1 MIEKILKLFKLLLS
15 HISILYSIGSVIL
28 PILIIKNAHDQHS
41 GKLQQNY
48 MIYLSIYLT
57 QNKLNLLLFFNAI
70 IVIIFWYSNIMI
82 WIFFGEIRIIE
93 QKYVLEKSQK
103 KIFQFLLL
111 SIVLRNT
118 FDIYKMLG
126 LSFLLSFC
134 IVHWLVNKRSD
145 FLVSRGSRDYQE
157 HLKIM
162 ILSNILIVISF
173 IISYSFYQQFS
184 VEDNWKLEFIDLT
197 SEEQR

>member
-93 QKYVLEKSQK
+93 
-103 KIFQFLLL
+103 
-111 SIVLRNT
+111 
-118 FDIYKMLG
+118 
-126 LSFLLSFC
+126 
-134 IVHWLVNKRSD
+134 
-145 FLVSRGSRDYQE
+145 
-157 HLKIM
+157 
-162 ILSNILIVISF
+162 
-173 IISYSFYQQFS
+173 
-184 VEDNWKLEFIDLT
+184 
-197 SEEQR
+197 

>member
-126 LSFLLSFC
+126 LSFLFSFC